1 MILVGEGDI
10 WVSVK
15 ILLFVDLPVNLIVET
30 IVEFLVVGEVLS
42 IFIERRLNILKLLFF
57 FLSFVLP
64 ELFFYI
70 FRSLHY
76 SDSMS
81 RFLILLA

>member
-1 MILVGEGDI
+1 MTCGDIRFKQFMILVGEGDI

-30 IVEFLVVGEVLS
+30 VVEFLVVGEVLS

-70 FRSLHY
+70 FPVQ
-76 SDSMS
+76 
-81 RFLILLA
+81 LIV

>member
-30 IVEFLVVGEVLS
+30 VVEFLVVGEVLS

-70 FRSLHY
+70 FPVQ
-76 SDSMS
+76 
-81 RFLILLA
+81 LIV